1 MTAGPSS
8 LTGTVNVTRLAW
20 TEKGPEPAVLSW
32 PAVTLFG
39 SPRPEPA
46 GPPGETAGS
55 DAADEPAE
63 VRTRTLTPAVP
74 ELPPLWI
81 RGSLAARIVALVMV
95 VVLGT
100 GAAALIIR
108 AQVRGLGANFDL
120 LTGVYIPFQTTLM
133 RAQIQSQ
140 RIGSFVSIYGSPEI
154 QLDRAAQLNLEEALE
169 LRASLVAEVR
179 RTLEQALLNP
189 DRLGGLA
196 QLDDVVELLRQVDE
210 LGALVSRDEGVE
222 GTEVT
227 EILADAARQA
237 EISRRFAEL
246 EVRANE
252 AVRSQRD
259 TVAKER
265 RQAEQRALVIT
276 IASAVVSLIAT
287 LLVIVTL
294 RPLRRL
300 AVSVRRIGRGEWS
313 ERIEVGPKPEH
324 DDEVARLAREVN
336 MMAATLEERERR
348 LLHGERLAAIGR
360 LAAQITH
367 EIRNPLSSVALNA
380 ELLEDELDSLGNVE
394 GVVEARALL
403 ARITGEVDRL
413 TQITEAYLGFAR
425 RPKPQMTK
433 IDLGLVI
440 TDLLD
445 FTAKEHE
452 RNRITIVRE
461 LPAESVWVDA
471 DAGQLRQALLNLLRN
486 AQEAVLEVAAPAIEE
501 SGVGD
506 LLDEFGGGGDEDLSA
521 HATGH
526 AGAGTITVS
535 LACKNRQA
543 LVVVGDTGPGIPMPE
558 NGNLDRIFEAFVTS
572 KAHGTGL
579 GLPMVQQIA
588 VDHGGA
594 VRLLQTG
601 PHGTRFELRVP
612 ACDPPTPSV
621 SSESPA

>member
-1 MTAGPSS
+1 
-8 LTGTVNVTRLAW
+8 
-20 TEKGPEPAVLSW
+20 
-32 PAVTLFG
+32 
-39 SPRPEPA
+39 
-46 GPPGETAGS
+46 
-55 DAADEPAE
+55 
-63 VRTRTLTPAVP
+63 
-74 ELPPLWI
+74 
-81 RGSLAARIVALVMV
+81 LAARIVALVML

-154 QLDRAAQLNLEEALE
+154 QLDRAAQLNLEEALD

-179 RTLEQALLNP
+179 VPLEQALLNP
-189 DRLGGLA
+189 DRLGGIA
-196 QLDDVVELLRQVDE
+196 QLDDVVELARQVDE
-210 LGALVSRDEGVE
+210 LDALVARDEGVE
-222 GTEVT
+222 GNEVT
-227 EILADAARQA
+227 EILADAPRQA

-259 TVAKER
+259 TVADAGR
-265 RQAEQRALVIT
+265 RAQQRALVIT
-276 IASAVVSLIAT
+276 IAAAVVSMIAT

-300 AVSVRRIGRGEWS
+300 AVSVRRIGRGEWR
-313 ERIEVGPKPEH
+313 ERIEVSPRPER

-380 ELLEDELDSLGNVE
+380 ELLEDELDSLGKLDALGRVG
-394 GVVEARALL
+394 GVAEARALL
-403 ARITGEVDRL
+403 ARISGEVDRL

-425 RPKPQMTK
+425 RPKPHTAK
-433 IDLGLVI
+433 IDLGPVL

-445 FTAKEHE
+445 FTATEHE
-452 RNRITIVRE
+452 RNRIEVVRE
-461 LPAESVWVDA
+461 LPADPVWVEA

-486 AQEAVLEVAAPAIEE
+486 AQEAVLEAGSPIDLANMADMPNTPD

-506 LLDEFGGGGDEDLSA
+506 LLDDLEPVDSRDQA
-521 HATGH
+521 EP
-526 AGAGTITVS
+526 GAAPGPASVGTITVS
-535 LACKNRQA
+535 LSCKDGQA
-543 LVVVGDTGPGIPMPE
+543 FVVVADTGPGIPMPAH
-558 NGNLDRIFEAFVTS
+558 GNLDRIFEAFVTS
-572 KAHGTGL
+572 KTHGTGL

-588 VDHGGA
+588 VDHGGG

-601 PHGTRFELRVP
+601 PGGTQFELRLP
-612 ACDPPTPSV
+612 ACGPPARSV
-621 SSESPA
+621 SFESPA

>member
-1 MTAGPSS
+1 
-8 LTGTVNVTRLAW
+8 
-20 TEKGPEPAVLSW
+20 
-32 PAVTLFG
+32 
-39 SPRPEPA
+39 
-46 GPPGETAGS
+46 
-55 DAADEPAE
+55 
-63 VRTRTLTPAVP
+63 
-74 ELPPLWI
+74 
-81 RGSLAARIVALVMV
+81 MV

-120 LTGVYIPFQTTLM
+120 LTGVYIPFQTTLI

-140 RIGSFVSIYGSPEI
+140 RIGSFVSNYGNPEL
-154 QLDRAAQLNLEEALE
+154 QLDRAAQLNLEEALD
-169 LRASLVAEVR
+169 LRASLVAQVR
-179 RTLEQALLNP
+179 VPLEQALLHP
-189 DRLGGLA
+189 ERLGGLA
-196 QLDDVVELLRQVDE
+196 QLDDVVELARQVDE
-210 LGALVSRDEGVE
+210 LAALVSRDEGVE
-222 GTEVT
+222 GIEAT
-227 EILADAARQA
+227 EILADAGRQH

-259 TVAKER
+259 TVAEDR
-265 RQAEQRALVIT
+265 RRAEQRALVIT
-276 IASAVVSLIAT
+276 IAAAAVSLIAT

-300 AVSVRRIGRGEWS
+300 AVSVRRIGRGEWR
-313 ERIEVGPKPEH
+313 ERIEVGPKPER

-380 ELLEDELDSLGNVE
+380 ELLEDELDSLGGVE
-394 GVVEARALL
+394 GVTEARALL
-403 ARITGEVDRL
+403 ARISSEVDRL

-433 IDLGLVI
+433 IDLGHAI
-440 TDLLD
+440 ADLLD
-445 FTAKEHE
+445 FTATEHE
-452 RNRITIVRE
+452 RNRIAIVRE
-461 LPAESVWVDA
+461 LPAEPVWVEA

-486 AQEAVLEVAAPAIEE
+486 AQEAVLEVAGPQSIDESGE

-506 LLDEFGGGGDEDLSA
+506 LLDEFGG
-521 HATGH
+521 
-526 AGAGTITVS
+526 AGAVGTRTAGSTPAGTIRVS
-535 LACKNRQA
+535 LTCKNGQA
-543 LVVVGDTGPGIPMPE
+543 LVVVADTGPGIAMPE
-558 NGNLDRIFEAFVTS
+558 NGNIDRIFEAFVTS

-588 VDHGGA
+588 VDHGGG
-594 VRLLQTG
+594 VRLVQTG
-601 PHGTRFELRVP
+601 PDGTHFELRLP
-612 ACDPPTPSV
+612 ACDPPAPSV

>member
-1 MTAGPSS
+1 
-8 LTGTVNVTRLAW
+8 
-20 TEKGPEPAVLSW
+20 VLSW
-32 PAVTLFG
+32 PAVTSGEIGDAPDELG
-39 SPRPEPA
+39 ELDRSEP
-46 GPPGETAGS
+46 S
-55 DAADEPAE
+55 
-63 VRTRTLTPAVP
+63 VP
-74 ELPPLWI
+74 ELPPLRI

-140 RIGSFVSIYGSPEI
+140 RIGSFVSSYGSPEV
-154 QLDRAAQLNLEEALE
+154 QLDRAEQLNLEEALE

-179 RTLEQALLNP
+179 VPLEQALLNP

-196 QLDDVVELLRQVDE
+196 QLDDVIELERQVDE
-210 LGALVSRDEGVE
+210 LAALVALDEGVE
-222 GTEVT
+222 GSEAIEV
-227 EILADAARQA
+227 LADAQRQN

-252 AVRSQRD
+252 AVRSQRN
-259 TVAKER
+259 TVQEAQR
-265 RQAEQRALVIT
+265 RAQQRALVIT

-287 LLVIVTL
+287 LLVILTL

-300 AVSVRRIGRGEWS
+300 AVSVRRIGRGEWR
-313 ERIEVGPKPEH
+313 ERIEVGPRPER

-348 LLHGERLAAIGR
+348 LIHGERLAAIGR

-380 ELLEDELDSLGNVE
+380 ELLEDELDSLDSQGSVE
-394 GVVEARALL
+394 GVAEARALL
-403 ARITGEVDRL
+403 ARISGEVDRL

-425 RPKPQMTK
+425 RPKPQMAR
-433 IDLGLVI
+433 IDLGRVL

-445 FTAKEHE
+445 FTATEHE
-452 RNRITIVRE
+452 RNHITIVRE
-461 LPAESVWVDA
+461 LPAEPVWVEA
-471 DAGQLRQALLNLLRN
+471 DAGQLRQAVLNLLRN
-486 AQEAVLEVAAPAIEE
+486 AQEAVLESAGPSVDTQE
-501 SGVGD
+501 SGIGD
-506 LLDEFGGGGDEDLSA
+506 LLDELDSVRGLDP
-521 HATGH
+521 
-526 AGAGTITVS
+526 GAPVGTITVS
-535 LACKNRQA
+535 LVCKDGQA
-543 LVVVGDTGPGIPMPE
+543 FVVVADTGPGIRGVE
-558 NGNLDRIFEAFVTS
+558 RIFEAFVTS

-588 VDHGGA
+588 VDHGGS

-601 PHGTRFELRVP
+601 PDGTHFELRLP
-612 ACDPPTPSV
+612 ACDPPARSV

>member
-1 MTAGPSS
+1 VRG
-8 LTGTVNVTRLAW
+8 VI
-20 TEKGPEPAVLSW
+20 SW
-32 PAVTLFG
+32 PAVT
-39 SPRPEPA
+39 S
-46 GPPGETAGS
+46 GEIG
-55 DAADEPAE
+55 DAPDELGEVDRSSPAE
-63 VRTRTLTPAVP
+63 PSVP
-74 ELPPLWI
+74 ELPPLRI

-140 RIGSFVSIYGSPEI
+140 RIGSFVSSYGSPEV
-154 QLDRAAQLNLEEALE
+154 QLDRAAQLNLEEALD

-179 RTLEQALLNP
+179 VPLEQALLNP

-196 QLDDVVELLRQVDE
+196 QLDDVIELERQVDE
-210 LGALVSRDEGVE
+210 LALLVAHDEGVE
-222 GTEVT
+222 GSEVL
-227 EILADAARQA
+227 EVLSDAQRQV

-252 AVRSQRD
+252 AVRNQRD
-259 TVAKER
+259 TVAEAQR
-265 RQAEQRALVIT
+265 TAQQRALVIT

-287 LLVIVTL
+287 LLVILTL
-294 RPLRRL
+294 RPLRGL
-300 AVSVRRIGRGEWS
+300 TVSVRRIGRGEWR
-313 ERIEVGPKPEH
+313 ERIEVGPRPER

-348 LLHGERLAAIGR
+348 LIHGERLAAIGR

-380 ELLEDELDSLGNVE
+380 ELLEDELDALDSVDPSDRTE
-394 GVVEARALL
+394 GVAEARALL
-403 ARITGEVDRL
+403 ARISGEVDRL

-425 RPKPQMTK
+425 RPKPQMAK
-433 IDLGLVI
+433 IDLGRVL

-445 FTAKEHE
+445 FTATEHQ
-452 RNRITIVRE
+452 RNRIEIVRE
-461 LPAESVWVDA
+461 LPAEPVWVEG

-486 AQEAVLEVAAPAIEE
+486 AQEAVLESASPPMDTHD

-506 LLDEFGGGGDEDLSA
+506 LLDDLEPA
-521 HATGH
+521 HRVD
-526 AGAGTITVS
+526 AGAPVGTITIT
-535 LACKNRQA
+535 LMCKDGQA
-543 LVVVGDTGPGIPMPE
+543 LVVVADTGPGIPMLAQGPE
-558 NGNLDRIFEAFVTS
+558 SAGGGRAVERIFEAFVTS

-588 VDHGGA
+588 VDHGGS

-601 PHGTRFELRVP
+601 PDGTHFELRLP
-612 ACDPPTPSV
+612 ACDPPARSV